1 VATAE
6 KYEEIL
12 AVLDDLSYRDFQVL
26 LILQRFETETP
37 LEEQPCAD
45 PGVAKLYRAT
55 KFWEDF
61 SDEVASE
68 TGIPSASPQGFL
80 CIPLGAPRS
89 SVASRPGWSPALP
102 GKDLAQHVLR
112 KCTSNEI
119 PGVLERLTRTGL
131 YQTNR
136 ALVSG
141 YPGDKGSLTP
151 NFAAFLKALGSAG
164 KV

>member
-68 TGIPSASPQGFL
+68 TGIPSAG
-80 CIPLGAPRS
+80 
-89 SVASRPGWSPALP
+89 ASRIVGNVVFS
-102 GKDLAQHVLR
+102 LACENPSLFVL
-112 KCTSNEI
+112 
-119 PGVLERLTRTGL
+119 
-131 YQTNR
+131 
-136 ALVSG
+136 
-141 YPGDKGSLTP
+141 
-151 NFAAFLKALGSAG
+151 
-164 KV
+164 